1 MTILSTLDLCI
12 AFLLMWAVI
21 TEAPL
26 KGAQDRIGLPD
37 TGITSE
43 RVFFRTFLAHKPLD
57 VNIL

>member
-43 RVFFRTFLAHKPLD
+43 HVSFRTF
-57 VNIL
+57 IFGES